1 MIKIIPIIA
10 IIFGLILALAKF
22 LEVWLKDDEKKQVKK
37 RLEEVWVKIDDF
49 NPSLVGQSPLRLLNF
64 LHDTIFGQA
73 IFSKKA
79 YLRAGILSVI
89 VLLCWLGIIG
99 LFLEV
104 PFAMKTPPWELLNKY
119 NKIGLENILESRENV
134 EASKSMTEEEKQI
147 FAEKYSFIGS
157 TGFIVGHSIV
167 FILLTLLL
175 NAFFDATS
183 LALTRLMLREIIKT
197 DSFLLMLCVLATNL
211 LVAALLSSVAML
223 LVFIVYYPLVVV
235 ILAAIP
241 LLLIDY
247 PAWTIIGLFAA
258 AVGAWSLGS
267 TWLKIIGITTV
278 LPILLLCGSLL
289 VSLILFPLRNQ
300 IHAWLNRVLL
310 NAIEYEKGF
319 LAFSII
325 FLGSIGTLIGII
337 VVSLNL

>member
-1 MIKIIPIIA
+1 MYKIILTIA
-10 IIFGLILALAKF
+10 FIFGLFIALAKF
-22 LEVWLKDDEKKQVKK
+22 LEAWLKDDEKKQLKK
-37 RLEEVWVKIDDF
+37 RLEEVWVKLDDS

-73 IFSKKA
+73 VFSKKA

-89 VLLCWLGIIG
+89 ILLCWLGIIG
-99 LFLEV
+99 LFLEA
-104 PFAMKTPPWELLNKY
+104 PFAMKTPPWELLNKF

-134 EASKSMTEEEKQI
+134 EAIKSMTEEEKQK

-157 TGFIVGHSIV
+157 TGFIVGHSII

-197 DSFLLMLCVLATNL
+197 DSFILMLCVLATNL
-211 LVAALLSSVAML
+211 LVAALLSTVAML
-223 LVFIVYYPLVVV
+223 LVFIVYYPLMVV
-235 ILAAIP
+235 ILP
-241 LLLIDY
+241 LLLALLIDY
-247 PAWTIIGLFAA
+247 PAWTTIGLFAA
-258 AVGAWSLGS
+258 AIGAWSLGS

-289 VSLILFPLRNQ
+289 VSLILFPLETMLSNFRILQ
-300 IHAWLNRVLL
+300 
-310 NAIEYEKGF
+310 
-319 LAFSII
+319 S
-325 FLGSIGTLIGII
+325 SIGSFKISTFLI
-337 VVSLNL
+337 L